1 MSRLLRH
8 RSRHTVEVDTGK
20 DWSEEMSEA
29 RMNSV
34 FEDVIQDYQKEVERL
49 AASRDAWKKL
59 ALEL

>member
-1 MSRLLRH
+1 
-8 RSRHTVEVDTGK
+8 
-20 DWSEEMSEA
+20 MSEA